1 MCFSEQASFT
11 SAAVLG
17 LMSIGCFKLVKHD
30 PKLYALAAIPLF
42 FGIQQGAEGIQWL
55 YFKGIWGNAHLAEMA
70 RNIFAFFAFCF
81 WPVWLPLSLYLAEK
95 ENQRKFLLLFFT
107 LAGAIYS
114 LFSGWNVFF
123 GHLDSSPV
131 GHSVQYDTPL
141 SINELW
147 PYMALV
153 FTPWFISSLPRMAYV
168 GMAYVSAAL
177 VAGYVYQESFT
188 SVWCF
193 FAAIVSIFLIVALKS
208 ACPEKHPTKRK
219 Q

>member
-11 SAAVLG
+11 SAAVLS
-17 LMSIGCFKLVKHD
+17 LISMGCFRLVKHD

-42 FGIQQGAEGIQWL
+42 FGIQQGAEGIEWL
-55 YFKGIWGNAHLAEMA
+55 YFKGIWGNAHLAELA
-70 RNIFAFFAFCF
+70 RNTFAFFAFCF
-81 WPVWLPLSLYLAEK
+81 WPLWLPLSLYIAEK
-95 ENQRKFLLLFFT
+95 EDQRKFLLLLFT
-107 LAGAIYS
+107 LAGVAYS

-123 GHLDSSPV
+123 VHLSASPV
-131 GHSVQYDTPL
+131 GHSVQYNTPL
-141 SINELW
+141 STNELW

-168 GMAYVSAAL
+168 GGSFVIAAL
-177 VAGYVYQESFT
+177 IAGYLYTESFT

-193 FAAIVSIFLIVALKS
+193 FSAIVSIFLIVALKS
-208 ACPEKHPTKRK
+208 VCLEKEPTKPS